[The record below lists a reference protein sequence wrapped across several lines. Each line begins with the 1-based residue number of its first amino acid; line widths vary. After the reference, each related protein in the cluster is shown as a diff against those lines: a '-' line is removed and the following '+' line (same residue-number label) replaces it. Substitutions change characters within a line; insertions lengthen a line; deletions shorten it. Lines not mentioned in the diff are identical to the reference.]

1 MPNCA
6 GVGRF
11 IQKEGTDLP
20 QELTQDHVVGVKQTR
35 RALANGRVDTV
46 YLAQDADPALTDPIA
61 AQAEGLSIPVNREM
75 TMAQLGR
82 ACGIA
87 VKAACAATLVLTE

>member
-20 QELTQDHVVGVKQTR
+20 IELTGAHVVGVKQTR
-35 RALANGRVDTV
+35 RALADRRVDTV

-61 AQAEGLSIPVNREM
+61 AQAEGQNIPVNRDL

-87 VKAACAATLVLTE
+87 VKAACAATLVLAE

>member
-1 MPNCA
+1 M
-6 GVGRF
+6 
-11 IQKEGTDLP
+11 P
-20 QELTQDHVVGVKQTR
+20 QELNGAHVVGVKQTR
-35 RALANGRVDTV
+35 RALNAGQVKTV

-61 AQAEGLSIPVNREM
+61 AQAEGQDIPVNRDM

-87 VKAACAATLVLTE
+87 VKAACAATLVLAE

>member
-1 MPNCA
+1 MPLELA
-6 GVGRF
+6 GDR
-11 IQKEGTDLP
+11 
-20 QELTQDHVVGVKQTR
+20 VVGVKQTR
-35 RALANGRVDTV
+35 RALADRRVDTV

-61 AQAEGLSIPVNREM
+61 AQAEGAGIPVNRDM

-87 VKAACAATLVLTE
+87 VKAACAATLVLAE